1 MNQTSVTKNQ
11 GLSDFALKYIA
22 MALMILDHIHYF
34 FEFTGHIPLVF
45 TWLGRISAPLFLF
58 CIIEGFTYTHNRKKY
73 ILQIY
78 GISIIMGLIQFS
90 FYNICSVLVRP
101 DGFFPQN
108 QMLASFFILLIVL
121 QGIDWCREKR
131 WGRGLTAVILPIILP
146 LFILTFLAA
155 FTNPEFKFLLNL
167 SIFTVL
173 PLHMAIMDGGTSTL
187 LMGIIL
193 YAFRKNHKL
202 QAAAFIIFVLFFDVV
217 RLLIMVPGLTPL
229 DFFTQAYQWMEIF
242 AVIPMLCYN
251 GSRGH
256 GSKKLFYWFYPVHI
270 YVLYALSF
278 LVYCSMMQ

>member
-78 GISIIMGLIQFS
+78 GISIIMGLSQFS

-155 FTNPEFKFLLNL
+155 STNPGLKFLLNL

-193 YAFRKNHKL
+193 YAFRKNRKL